1 MLPEME
7 LTDPAL
13 SDFVDRLYVKVCQF
27 SKKEREKR
35 SRRSRR

>member
-13 SDFVDRLYVKVCQF
+13 SDFVDRLYAKLCQF
-27 SKKEREKR
+27 SKEEREKR